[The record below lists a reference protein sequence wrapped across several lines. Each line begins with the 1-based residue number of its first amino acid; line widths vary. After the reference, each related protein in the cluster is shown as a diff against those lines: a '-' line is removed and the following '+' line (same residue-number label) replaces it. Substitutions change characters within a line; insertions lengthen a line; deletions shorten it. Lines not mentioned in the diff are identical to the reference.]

1 MYCSGAMYKRLLR
14 TPRRYPKPKM
24 KLQSREAFLSS
35 FYLYLICNCII
46 VCLKERG
53 LNVKAFSY
61 KMYGAPLARS

>member
-1 MYCSGAMYKRLLR
+1 L
-14 TPRRYPKPKM
+14 
-24 KLQSREAFLSS
+24 
-35 FYLYLICNCII
+35 YLYLICNCII